1 MIEIAVFFPSKGG
14 WDGKLRLKVPQSKG
28 DLGNL
33 SIGRLPAFDG
43 LGWDK
48 VGCHGGSSVS

>member
-28 DLGNL
+28 DLGNF